1 MGALDEFPIRGNSGC
16 TRCHTFICFNVKV
29 EKLKVFQLSLASG
42 ELKMLRPQIDPG
54 GSKEGAEEKRVTYQD
69 NRKKA
74 KKGMDTVNC
83 SQRHWGMA

>member
-1 MGALDEFPIRGNSGC
+1 MPFPTLEQRCPGIESASLVRHGLPLFGPSG
-16 TRCHTFICFNVKV
+16 H
-29 EKLKVFQLSLASG
+29 
-42 ELKMLRPQIDPG
+42 
-54 GSKEGAEEKRVTYQD
+54 KEGDEEERATYQD